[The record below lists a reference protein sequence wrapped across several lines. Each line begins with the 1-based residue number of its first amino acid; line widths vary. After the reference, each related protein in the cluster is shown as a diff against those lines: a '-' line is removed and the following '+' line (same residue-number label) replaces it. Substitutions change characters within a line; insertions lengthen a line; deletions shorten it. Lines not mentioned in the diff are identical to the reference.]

1 MKNLFIVESF
11 SKCKKIKSY
20 LGQNW
25 DVQAS
30 SGHISE
36 LPVKKLGIDLQSYE
50 PEFVV
55 MSDKKNLLQ
64 QLKQKINSNTQVYL
78 AMDPDYE
85 GERIA
90 YELAKNLNIQNPI
103 QKMLFLM
110 QFITHKEL
118 IKIMS
123 MHKHVEEFWIDS
135 LVINYPLFFE
145 ILLEFK
151 KQVLEDVLA

>member
-36 LPVKKLGIDLQSYE
+36 LPVKKLAIDLQSYE

-55 MSDKKNLLQ
+55 MSEKKNLLKE
-64 QLKQKINSNTQVYL
+64 LKQKIKPNTQIYL
-78 AMDPDYE
+78 AMDPRYH
-85 GERIA
+85 
-90 YELAKNLNIQNPI
+90 
-103 QKMLFLM
+103 LF
-110 QFITHKEL
+110 
-118 IKIMS
+118 
-123 MHKHVEEFWIDS
+123 
-135 LVINYPLFFE
+135 
-145 ILLEFK
+145 
-151 KQVLEDVLA
+151 